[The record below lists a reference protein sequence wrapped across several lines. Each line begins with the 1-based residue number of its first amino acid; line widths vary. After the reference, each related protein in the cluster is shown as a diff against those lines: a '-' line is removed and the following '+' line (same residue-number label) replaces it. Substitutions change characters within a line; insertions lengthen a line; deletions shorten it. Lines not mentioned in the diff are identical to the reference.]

1 MGTVGHGV
9 GELHHQAPGQGDPL
23 LLYGLNQLGQRC
35 HLVVFLQFGLEN
47 RPQIFNWVKIRQVAR
62 PIHVRDL
69 VFLQEGHNLPAGTA
83 GRPILE
89 EVFGPVVGH
98 PEKQFVL
105 QHGNVTIAIH
115 RYFGRQKV
123 ERASATQPT
132 EATPHH
138 YAGRM
143 LHVPDGVALLVPA
156 SQARPPHLLS
166 PGINEVE
173 SALIAKHNSFP
184 VRFTPGAVFFA
195 EAEAFF
201 DHLGRQQRLFR
212 HAARGQA

>member
-1 MGTVGHGV
+1 M
-9 GELHHQAPGQGDPL
+9 
-23 LLYGLNQLGQRC
+23 
-35 HLVVFLQFGLEN
+35 
-47 RPQIFNWVKIRQVAR
+47 
-62 PIHVRDL
+62 
-69 VFLQEGHNLPAGTA
+69 A

-105 QHGNVTIAIH
+105 QHANVTIAIH

-138 YAGRM
+138 NASRV
-143 LHVPDGVALLVPA
+143 LHIPDGVALLVPA
-156 SQARPPHLLS
+156 GQARPPHLLS
-166 PGINEVE
+166 PGINEAE
-173 SALIAKHNSFP
+173 SALIAKHNGFP

-201 DHLGRQQRLFR
+201 DRLGRQQRLFCR
-212 HAARGQA
+212 AARGQAEPDLANLLDGPHRQVLPTNNLSLQFFRRLKGIMQKIAA